1 MERRD
6 LRPVRQNPLTFVF
19 QTVSRPRKNNVFGTC
34 RIVRICVAAGKE
46 AAQRVVPIKLQ
57 RVYMPACL
65 PPHGAR
71 NDPSPATAEVCL
83 ISYLRAKPVDSGLWN
98 A

>member
-83 ISYLRAKPVDSGLWN
+83 ISYLRAKPVESGC
-98 A
+98 